1 MKREKHKRPK
11 PRGESTKAE
20 HWGGPTRTSDE
31 GPVMGLEQRGRVRR
45 LHERNN
51 WQQEDLD
58 ACDKQTV
65 PNRKALSVRSVS
77 SDPIQRKSGWGGWT
91 DARAVRGQL
100 VGKSLQDLEPDE
112 FGYLLSSAGARRPH
126 SEKEWRREDPGRAH
140 RS

>member
-1 MKREKHKRPK
+1 MELQEPVAPMKREKHKRPK

-65 PNRKALSVRSVS
+65 PYRKALGV
-77 SDPIQRKSGWGGWT
+77 
-91 DARAVRGQL
+91 
-100 VGKSLQDLEPDE
+100 
-112 FGYLLSSAGARRPH
+112 
-126 SEKEWRREDPGRAH
+126 
-140 RS
+140 